1 MKNRTKG
8 CLMIS
13 GLYSFIVFSMCL
25 IMNSF
30 LPAFVVFGVF
40 FVIYCLLKSGLLI
53 DSED

>member
-1 MKNRTKG
+1 MKDSTKG
-8 CLMIS
+8 GLMLVVTFSFFLFLICL
-13 GLYSFIVFSMCL
+13 LV
-25 IMNSF
+25 NSF